1 MCFLKQRDVFLRPL
15 RLRLHRERDDNRGV
29 WGLASGL
36 HGITG
41 VLELPNHRVVFT
53 EPDTPEEELP
63 ARCPMSTR
71 RLPSEDRHGARG
83 LYGRRLDRRTD
94 TQPLGV
100 DLVIPLYGLVALVHP
115 RPQSR
120 DPVVVHEVS
129 VTAHRRSSTTV
140 TLHDGVSPLPVG
152 REKSNRLGVEVSDL
166 KRSPVVL
173 QRLMPVK
180 VGLNQRAALIAL

>member
-1 MCFLKQRDVFLRPL
+1 MRFLKQRDVFLRPL
-15 RLRLHRERDDNRGV
+15 RLRLHRERNDDRSV
-29 WGLASGL
+29 RRLASAL
-36 HGITG
+36 HGIPG
-41 VLELPNHRVVFT
+41 VLELSDHRGVFT
-53 EPDTPEEELP
+53 EPDTPEAVLP
-63 ARCPMSTR
+63 TLCPLSNR

-100 DLVIPLYGLVALVHP
+100 NLVVLLNRLVALVHP

-120 DPVVVHEVS
+120 NPMVVHEIGL
-129 VTAHRRSSTTV
+129 TAHAGTNTPV
-140 TLHDGVSPLPVG
+140 TLHDRISPLPVG

-180 VGLNQRAALIAL
+180 VGLNQRATLIAL

>member
-1 MCFLKQRDVFLRPL
+1 
-15 RLRLHRERDDNRGV
+15 
-29 WGLASGL
+29 
-36 HGITG
+36 
-41 VLELPNHRVVFT
+41 VVFT

-71 RLPSEDRHGARG
+71 RLPGEDRHGT
-83 LYGRRLDRRTD
+83 RRLNRGRLNRRTH

-100 DLVIPLYGLVALVHP
+100 NLVVLLNRLVALVHP

-120 DPVVVHEVS
+120 NPMVTHEIGL
-129 VTAHRRSSTTV
+129 TAHAGPNTPV
-140 TLHDGVSPLPVG
+140 TLHDRISPLPVG
-152 REKSNRLGVEVSDL
+152 REKSSRLGVEVSDL

-180 VGLNQRAALIAL
+180 VGLNQRATLIAL